1 MGDSVWE
8 YRTNYRQLKM
18 WPRFTKSCT
27 ALEDII
33 GITMA
38 LAIGW
43 EENHQRGCLVPR
55 SEGSPWEDGEVL

>member
-8 YRTNYRQLKM
+8 YRTNYRRLKM
-18 WPRFTKSCT
+18 WPRFAKSRA

-43 EENHQRGCLVPR
+43 KENHQRGSLGP
-55 SEGSPWEDGEVL
+55 EE